1 MAEEWGFE
9 PQRPVTS
16 LLAFQA
22 SPFNHLGIPP
32 KDALSLYNTPPDL
45 SLEINQ
51 VFRKQ
56 DKLRFAWV
64 HGMIATK

>member
-1 MAEEWGFE
+1 
-9 PQRPVTS
+9 
-16 LLAFQA
+16 
-22 SPFNHLGIPP
+22 LGIPP

-64 HGMIATK
+64 RGMIATK